1 MSKTF
6 LVMAGGTGGHV
17 YPALAAAEAL
27 RQNGARVVWLGSAG
41 GMEERIIG
49 NTDIPMQLL
58 SIGGLRGKGVMTL
71 IKAPLNLL
79 RALWQAYKVYRREHP
94 DCVLGMGGFAA
105 GPGGIVAMLTRTP
118 LVIHEQNAIA
128 GMTNRW
134 LAKWAKTVLQA
145 FPGAFTGKEIVGK
158 DKVHTVGNPVRQELT
173 TLASPK
179 ERGIGSRRPT
189 VVVLGGSRGAQAL
202 NEIVPA
208 AMAKIEEHD
217 RPAVIHQAGAGKEES
232 CRALYEQS
240 GVDAQVFDFLHD
252 MRDIYEKADL
262 VICRAGALTLTE
274 LTAVGVGAILVPYP
288 YAVDD
293 HQTANARYLEQAGA
307 AIIFQQAE
315 LTVDKLASSISQL
328 LAQPER
334 LLDMADKANQ
344 LAQPEA
350 TQSVVRYCLEACA

>member
-1 MSKTF
+1 MQKTF

-17 YPALAAAEAL
+17 YPALAAAQAL
-27 RQNGARVVWLGSAG
+27 QQRGARVVWLGSAG

-58 SIGGLRGKGVMTL
+58 SIGGLRGKGLL
-71 IKAPLNLL
+71 ILVKAPLNLL
-79 RALWQAYKVYRREHP
+79 RALWQAYKVYRRELP

-134 LAKWAKTVLQA
+134 LAKWARTVLQA
-145 FPGAFTGKEIVGK
+145 FPGAFIGKGN
-158 DKVHTVGNPVRQELT
+158 VHTVGNPVRAE
-173 TLASPK
+173 LASLPAPV
-179 ERGIGSRRPT
+179 ERGVGKREPT
-189 VVVLGGSRGAQAL
+189 VVILGGSRGALAL
-202 NEIVPA
+202 NEMVPA
-208 AMAKIEEHD
+208 ALAKIGEEQ
-217 RPAVIHQAGAGKEES
+217 RPAIIHQAGAGKEEA
-232 CRALYEQS
+232 CQALYRELK
-240 GVDAQVFDFLHD
+240 VEAQVFDFLLD
-252 MRDIYEKADL
+252 MQDIYARADL

-315 LTVDKLASSISQL
+315 LTVDKLADSISQL
-328 LAQPER
+328 LAQPEK
-334 LLDMADKANQ
+334 LQEMADKARE

-350 TQSVVRYCLEACA
+350 TQDVVRYCLEACA